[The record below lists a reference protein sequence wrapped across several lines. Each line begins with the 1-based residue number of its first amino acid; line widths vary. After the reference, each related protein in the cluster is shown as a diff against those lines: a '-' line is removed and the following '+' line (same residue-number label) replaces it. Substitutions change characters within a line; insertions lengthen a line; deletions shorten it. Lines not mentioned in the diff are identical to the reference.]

1 MKTEIVGALL
11 GSVPEASPRASHR
24 GYRPSRPRRRRHRSR
39 RSVKNRYGSWVTL
52 PRPRPRPAQL
62 APAPSATI
70 SMEDREK
77 TRERVVSVASQAVG
91 PTAQEDHLQAQVE
104 ALQGQVRNL
113 RQAIHMMQEHQIS
126 HQQEQQAGYD
136 WQQHRISQLQEELRI
151 QGQVQDIQT
160 QVPAGESFQEDQA
173 FLDAQEPTGA
183 EEAWAFLE
191 EAASR
196 QGRLARAKAAFLG
209 GGGNEA
215 KWTQMQREVT
225 KAKVT
230 RATYRQDRRDPES
243 KLNRVRAVI
252 ARKRELD
259 RARVESPTA
268 VPRPPSSP
276 PYSQSQCQ
284 EAMRTANF
292 GVCICGYFGDYE
304 QVQEHLAHPNN
315 VGTGHHKFA
324 DFW

>member
-1 MKTEIVGALL
+1 
-11 GSVPEASPRASHR
+11 
-24 GYRPSRPRRRRHRSR
+24 
-39 RSVKNRYGSWVTL
+39 
-52 PRPRPRPAQL
+52 
-62 APAPSATI
+62 
-70 SMEDREK
+70 
-77 TRERVVSVASQAVG
+77 
-91 PTAQEDHLQAQVE
+91 
-104 ALQGQVRNL
+104 
-113 RQAIHMMQEHQIS
+113 MMQEHQIS

-136 WQQHRISQLQEELRI
+136 WQKHRISQLQEELRI

-160 QVPAGESFQEDQA
+160 KVPAGESFQEDQA
-173 FLDAQEPTGA
+173 FLDEPRGA

-215 KWTQMQREVT
+215 KWTQMQCEVT

-230 RATYRQDRRDPES
+230 RATYRQDRRDSES

-268 VPRPPSSP
+268 VLRPPSSP

-284 EAMRTANF
+284 EAMRTVNF
-292 GVCICGYFGDYE
+292 GVCDCGYFGDYE

-315 VGTGHHKFA
+315 VETSHHEFA

>member
-1 MKTEIVGALL
+1 MKTQLVGALL
-11 GSVPEASPRASHR
+11 GSVPEASPRASPWHR

-39 RSVKNRYGSWVTL
+39 RSVKNGYGSWVTL

-62 APAPSATI
+62 APAPLATI

-91 PTAQEDHLQAQVE
+91 PTAQEDRLQAQVK
-104 ALQGQVRNL
+104 ALQGQVRDL
-113 RQAIHMMQEHQIS
+113 HQAIHIMQEHQIS
-126 HQQEQQAGYD
+126 QLQEQQAGYD
-136 WQQHRISQLQEELRI
+136 WQPHRISQLQEELRI
-151 QGQVQDIQT
+151 QGQVQDLQT

-183 EEAWAFLE
+183 EEAEAFLE

-225 KAKVT
+225 IGKAKVT
-230 RATYRQDRRDPES
+230 RATYGQDRRDPES
-243 KLNRVRAVI
+243 KLNRVRSDI

-276 PYSQSQCQ
+276 PRHLR
-284 EAMRTANF
+284 A
-292 GVCICGYFGDYE
+292 CICGYFGEFE
-304 QVQEHLAHPNN
+304 QVLKHLAHPNN
-315 VGTGHHKFA
+315 VGTVHHELCY
-324 DFW
+324 DFVIYP

>member
-1 MKTEIVGALL
+1 M
-11 GSVPEASPRASHR
+11 
-24 GYRPSRPRRRRHRSR
+24 
-39 RSVKNRYGSWVTL
+39 
-52 PRPRPRPAQL
+52 Q
-62 APAPSATI
+62 
-70 SMEDREK
+70 D
-77 TRERVVSVASQAVG
+77 
-91 PTAQEDHLQAQVE
+91 LQAQVVAADQ
-104 ALQGQVRNL
+104 ALHDLWG
-113 RQAIHMMQEHQIS
+113 
-126 HQQEQQAGYD
+126 
-136 WQQHRISQLQEELRI
+136 WQQYRITQLQEELRI

-252 ARKRELD
+252 ARNRELD

-315 VGTGHHKFA
+315 VETSQHEFA
-324 DFW
+324 DFWYDCYLFCM